1 MTTTVDEVF
10 LAPGDFHFA
19 TSPTR
24 IRTILGSCVG
34 ITLWHPTRKIG
45 AMGHF
50 MLPSRAQR
58 CGVLNGKYGDEAIE
72 LFIEQARAHRTS
84 PEDYQLKLFGGGE
97 MFPHHS
103 RGVSFNN
110 VARMNIRAALEL
122 ADSHDLDLIAQDMGS
137 TGYRNVIFDLC
148 NGHVW
153 VRHKP
158 IRTSTEHG
166 DEKNKR
172 TASR

>member
-110 VARMNIRAALEL
+110 VALMNIRAALAL

-158 IRTSTEHG
+158 IRTIAEHG

>member
-1 MTTTVDEVF
+1 MNTHIDEVF
-10 LAPGDFHFA
+10 LAPGDFCFA

-34 ITLWHPTRKIG
+34 ITLWHPSRKIG
-45 AMGHF
+45 AMCHF
-50 MLPSRAQR
+50 MLPSRTHR
-58 CGVLNGKYGDEAIE
+58 CGALNGKYGDEAIE
-72 LFIEQARAHRTS
+72 MFIEQARAHRTA
-84 PEDYQLKLFGGGE
+84 PEDYELKLFGGGE
-97 MFPHHS
+97 MFPDHKRSVHFS
-103 RGVSFNN
+103 D

-122 ADSHDLDLIAQDMGS
+122 ADDHDLDLIAQDMGS

-153 VRHKP
+153 VRHQP
-158 IRTSTEHG
+158 IRTTTEHG

-172 TASR
+172 IASR